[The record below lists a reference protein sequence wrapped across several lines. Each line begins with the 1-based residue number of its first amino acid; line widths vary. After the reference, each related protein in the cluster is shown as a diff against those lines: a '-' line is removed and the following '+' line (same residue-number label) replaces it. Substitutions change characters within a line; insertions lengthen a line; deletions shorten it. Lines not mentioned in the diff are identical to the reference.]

1 MVPPFSEPKICI
13 QVPSSEVDRVLS
25 PPPSPLLLKRI
36 IFTSWKYLQPQ
47 VSPARYFVSFLGI
60 VRSSPE
66 S

>member
-47 VSPARYFVSFLGI
+47 VSSARYFVSFLGI